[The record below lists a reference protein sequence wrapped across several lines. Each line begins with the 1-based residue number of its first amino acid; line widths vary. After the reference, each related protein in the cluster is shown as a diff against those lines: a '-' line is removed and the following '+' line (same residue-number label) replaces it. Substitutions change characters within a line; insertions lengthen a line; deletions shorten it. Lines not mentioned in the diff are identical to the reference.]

1 MKAITI
7 SERGSLD
14 NIQVQ
19 DLDVPTPNAGQV
31 LVRVHACGINPVD
44 WKGVMNG
51 IFQMPYIIGTDIAGV
66 VEQVGADV
74 TTFAVGD
81 EVIGS
86 LEWATQGAFADYIVT
101 EPKHLALKPTNLS
114 FAEAAAIPL
123 AGLTAWQGLFDKLMI
138 QPGQKVLVQ
147 AAAGGVGYFAVQL
160 AKWKGARV
168 VAVASEKNEAF
179 VREAGA
185 DEVIDYRNGYDSLPA
200 DFDAVFDSMGTSAQT
215 IPLLKPG
222 GRYVT
227 ITAKPAEG
235 LAEQHGVTAQHF
247 LFHADADQMT
257 QLVGLIEQ
265 GTLKVVLDR
274 QFALTDAKEALAYQ
288 KLGHSKGKNVLLTQ

>member
-1 MKAITI
+1 MTAITI
-7 SERGSLD
+7 REKGSLD

-19 DLDVPTPNAGQV
+19 QLDVPTPNAGQV
-31 LVRVHACGINPVD
+31 LVRVQACGINPVD
-44 WKGVMNG
+44 FKGVMNG

-66 VEQVGADV
+66 VAQVGADV
-74 TTFAVGD
+74 TDFVVGD

-86 LEWATQGAFADYIVT
+86 LQWATQGAFAEYIVT
-101 EPKHLALKPTNLS
+101 EPSHLARKPTNLS

-123 AGLTAWQGLFDKLMI
+123 AGLTAWQGLFDKLAI

-179 VREAGA
+179 VRDAGA
-185 DEVIDYRNGYDSLPA
+185 DEVIDYHNGYANMPA

-227 ITAKPAEG
+227 ITAKPVEG

-247 LFHADADQMT
+247 LFQADADQLA
-257 QLVGLIEQ
+257 QLVALVEQ
-265 GTLKVVLDR
+265 GLLKVAIDR

-288 KLGHSKGKNVLLTQ
+288 QQGHSRGKNVLLVQ